1 MTTNYYKNVDEM
13 FNDYVSGYIQ
23 LCDNCPVNNIEHY
36 ETGKYTPKPGSCSK
50 PTEICY
56 SLADKIVDIRDS
68 QEADEKNVS
77 VESIR
82 NKRMHG

>member
-1 MTTNYYKNVDEM
+1 MNTNYYKDVDEM
-13 FNDYVSGYIQ
+13 LNDYVSGYIQ

-68 QEADEKNVS
+68 NEAREQGVS
-77 VESIR
+77 VDTIR
-82 NKRMHG
+82 NKRMHT

>member
-1 MTTNYYKNVDEM
+1 MNTNYYKDVDEM
-13 FNDYVSGYIQ
+13 LDDYLSGYIR

-68 QEADEKNVS
+68 NEAREKGVTLN
-77 VESIR
+77 EIR
-82 NKRMHG
+82 NKRMHT

>member
-1 MTTNYYKNVDEM
+1 MKNYYTDIEEM

-23 LCDNCPVNNIEHY
+23 LCDNCPTNNIEHY
-36 ETGKYTPKPGSCSK
+36 EKGKYTPKPGSCSK

-56 SLADKIVDIRDS
+56 GLADKIVEIRDKN
-68 QEADEKNVS
+68 EAREQGVS

-82 NKRMHG
+82 NKRLHK